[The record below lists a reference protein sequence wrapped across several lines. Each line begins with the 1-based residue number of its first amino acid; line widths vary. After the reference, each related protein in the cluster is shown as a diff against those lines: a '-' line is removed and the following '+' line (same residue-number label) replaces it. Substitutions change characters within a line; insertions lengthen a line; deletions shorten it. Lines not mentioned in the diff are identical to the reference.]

1 MCDRNGKRQK
11 VWKRKPQKQNK
22 NMKMWPISRRKK
34 IWRKKGGWGGGWQSW
49 RSNIQI
55 LGTPERKEETNA
67 GNPMEVNTVSRTE
80 GQEFLS

>member
-34 IWRKKGGWGGGWQSW
+34 FGEKKGGVGGGNPGGPTYKYQELQKGKRKPTQEIQWKSIQFQELKG
-49 RSNIQI
+49 RS
-55 LGTPERKEETNA
+55 
-67 GNPMEVNTVSRTE
+67 
-80 GQEFLS
+80 F